1 MNLGELKAFIGDGPQ
16 QSKAERPDQAIQKQL
31 REAGLRQAYNGL
43 TPSVGASTSQISS
56 QTSVG
61 LRVYNQSLN
70 QNLTINEHKAKLP
83 LPTAEEGAKEK
94 QKSLF
99 DFEEVAKNVLHFVG
113 GAIKHAKA
121 KGLDDTALVSMFEQ
135 ARTGVLKGID
145 MAKKDL
151 GGMMNDEISTGIVRS
166 KELIDD
172 GIKKLED
179 QMFGRPE
186 VKKPSENILAVS
198 ESVVYAKQGS
208 GDIQI
213 STQDGDEVRISFESA
228 QQFKLNQSLLLSV
241 ERPVSQSK
249 PEPSPGPKL
258 DGKSGDESNVRANSI
273 DGPQEEKNVAAESAA
288 NEEGKGV
295 LQQTPVTTVEV
306 TQSYS
311 HFEKAGLSFSLR
323 GELDDK
329 ELAAIGELVSN
340 ANKLADEFFNGD
352 VESAFQQALD
362 LGFDEKELT
371 GFALQLSRNE
381 QAQVIQ
387 TYESV
392 SHFKD
397 DQQATDPTKAAKPVA
412 QYLDHM
418 LEVMEQS
425 RLTLQNKD
433 AYENLVNGLINQMG
447 EVHTPDLV
455 HAINRFHAFNQ
466 KLIDNLPESFKR
478 DN

>member
-16 QSKAERPDQAIQKQL
+16 NPKAERPDQAIQKQL

-43 TPSVGASTSQISS
+43 TPHVAESTSQISS

-70 QNLTINEHKAKLP
+70 QTLAINEHKAKLP
-83 LPTAEEGAKEK
+83 LPVAKEGTKEK
-94 QKSLF
+94 QQSLF

-121 KGLDDTALVSMFEQ
+121 KGMDDSALIGMFEQ
-135 ARTGVLKGID
+135 ARSGVLKGID

-151 GGMMNDEISTGIVRS
+151 GGMMNEEISAGITRS

-179 QMFGRPE
+179 QLFGRTE
-186 VKKPSENILAVS
+186 ENKLSENQAIIS
-198 ESVVYAKQGS
+198 ESVSYAKQDS

-213 STQDGDEVRISFESA
+213 TTKDGDEVRISFESR
-228 QQFKLNQSLLLSV
+228 QQFQLNRELIVGIAQPVDPITSEKDDVGANISDDKESV
-241 ERPVSQSK
+241 ESDSPATENAEPQNTVVNNSVEPQPAVAGDAPTSK
-249 PEPSPGPKL
+249 L
-258 DGKSGDESNVRANSI
+258 
-273 DGPQEEKNVAAESAA
+273 
-288 NEEGKGV
+288 V
-295 LQQTPVTTVEV
+295 LE
-306 TQSYS
+306 QSYS
-311 HFEKAGLSFSLR
+311 HFEKAGLSFSLK
-323 GELDDK
+323 GELDDG
-329 ELAAIGELVSN
+329 ELAAISDLVSN
-340 ANKLADEFFNGD
+340 ANELADEFFNGD
-352 VESAFQQALD
+352 VESAFQQALN

-381 QAQVIQ
+381 QVQVIQ

-397 DQQATDPTKAAKPVA
+397 DQQATDPSKAAKPVA

-425 RLTLQNKD
+425 RLTLQD
-433 AYENLVNGLINQMG
+433 SGSYENLVNGLINKMG

-455 HAINRFHAFNQ
+455 HAINRFHAFNK
-466 KLIDNLPESFKR
+466 KLIDNLPESYKG

>member
-16 QSKAERPDQAIQKQL
+16 HPKAERPDQAIQKQL

-43 TPSVGASTSQISS
+43 TPNVAASTSQISS

-61 LRVYNQSLN
+61 LRVYNHSLN
-70 QNLTINEHKAKLP
+70 QTLAINEHKAKLP
-83 LPTAEEGAKEK
+83 LPVSKEEAKEK
-94 QKSLF
+94 QQSLF

-121 KGLDDTALVSMFEQ
+121 KGVDDAALIGMFEQ
-135 ARTGVLKGID
+135 ARSGVLKGID

-151 GGMMNDEISTGIVRS
+151 GGMMNEEIATGITRS

-172 GIKKLED
+172 GIKKLEE
-179 QMFGRPE
+179 QLFGRTE
-186 VKKPSENILAVS
+186 ENKLSENQAIIS
-198 ESVVYAKQGS
+198 ESVFYTKQDS
-208 GDIQI
+208 GEILVN
-213 STQDGDEVRISFESA
+213 TRDGDEVRISFESQ
-228 QQFKLNQSLLLSV
+228 QQFQLNRELLVGIAQPVDPITSEKDDV
-241 ERPVSQSK
+241 DVNIADDKKSEDTDTADKVSSDSQDAPANNTVQQKPVSPSETSVSK
-249 PEPSPGPKL
+249 
-258 DGKSGDESNVRANSI
+258 
-273 DGPQEEKNVAAESAA
+273 VAME
-288 NEEGKGV
+288 
-295 LQQTPVTTVEV
+295 
-306 TQSYS
+306 QSYS
-311 HFEKAGLSFSLR
+311 HFEKMGLAFSIR
-323 GELDDK
+323 GELDDG
-329 ELAAIGELVSN
+329 ELAAISDLVSN
-340 ANKLADEFFNGD
+340 ANELADEFFNGD
-352 VESAFQQALD
+352 VESAFQQALN

-381 QAQVIQ
+381 QVQVIQ

-397 DQQATDPTKAAKPVA
+397 DQQASDPSKAAKPVA

-425 RLTLQNKD
+425 RLTLQD
-433 AYENLVNGLINQMG
+433 RGSYENLVNGLINKMG

-455 HAINRFHAFNQ
+455 HAINRFHAFNK
-466 KLIDNLPESFKR
+466 KLIDNLPESYKR